1 VSQPA
6 RGAAIASTRVAIWTL
21 AFLMALASVVI
32 YRKGLGTTF
41 FFDEWE
47 FVIDRQPWRW
57 DILLTPYN
65 GHLSLLPVLVY
76 KLLFAT
82 VGLGPYWVYRLVLLA
97 FHLLCVGLVFA

>member
-1 VSQPA
+1 
-6 RGAAIASTRVAIWTL
+6 
-21 AFLMALASVVI
+21 MALAAIVI

-47 FVIDRQPWRW
+47 FVMDRQPWRW

-76 KLLFAT
+76 KVLFET

-97 FHLLCVGLVFA
+97 FLPASLPPLLEHARPRNRSHQL